1 MSEPPPPALVNVP
14 APAPSAP
21 DWAFLLAHPAHGVA
35 LGFGSGLL
43 RPAPGTWGT
52 LAGWAAFV
60 VLDSWLTP
68 VAWLVVLPLT
78 FVLGALCAQRT
89 GADLGRADHGA
100 IVIDEILAIWVVLL
114 LLPPTLL
121 AHVHPRREAAQ
132 LRVCD
137 RDPGV
142 HLEVA
147 ADHGLHHVEHLE
159 SAGDIELDRPSLGHG
174 CCDGRRR
181 GDRNTV
187 PGAASS
193 CAP

>member
-1 MSEPPPPALVNVP
+1 MSEPPQPTLADVP

-21 DWAFLLAHPAHGVA
+21 DWTFLLAHPAHGVA

-60 VLDSWLTP
+60 VLDRWLSP
-68 VAWLVVLPLT
+68 AAWLLVLPLT
-78 FVLGALCAQRT
+78 FVLGAVCAQRT

-121 AHVHPRREAAQ
+121 AQSLGVLVFRAFDIVKPPPIGFVDRRFKNGF
-132 LRVCD
+132 
-137 RDPGV
+137 GV
-142 HLEVA
+142 MADDLVA
-147 ADHGLHHVEHLE
+147 AFYALLAAAVLV
-159 SAGDIELDRPSLGHG
+159 RVLG
-174 CCDGRRR
+174 
-181 GDRNTV
+181 
-187 PGAASS
+187 
-193 CAP
+193 

>member
-1 MSEPPPPALVNVP
+1 MSEPPQPTLVNVP

-60 VLDSWLTP
+60 VLDRWLTLA
-68 VAWLVVLPLT
+68 AWLVVLTLT

-89 GADLGRADHGA
+89 GTDLGRADDGA
-100 IVIDEILAIWVVLL
+100 IVIDEIVAIWVVLL

-121 AHVHPRREAAQ
+121 AQLLGVLAFRFFDIVKPPPIGIIDRRFKNGF
-132 LRVCD
+132 
-137 RDPGV
+137 GV
-142 HLEVA
+142 MADDLVA
-147 ADHGLHHVEHLE
+147 AFYALLTAAVLV
-159 SAGDIELDRPSLGHG
+159 RVLG
-174 CCDGRRR
+174 
-181 GDRNTV
+181 
-187 PGAASS
+187 
-193 CAP
+193 